1 MNRSLGLFGL
11 LVAALVQAQATSITV
26 KELSVDPAK
35 IVNITVYG
43 GNYGSGKSTFSGNA
57 YAGVVNI
64 LADGT
69 PMDAFCIDPFHF
81 SSSSSL
87 TYNIVDLQD
96 APKDGLIYDGPMG
109 VIAADKIS
117 KLWAM
122 AYSPTLSPLNAA
134 ALQLAIWEVVG
145 GNYFQWNDPAPLVYD
160 VYDEAQSLLDRLA
173 TYQGAGADLVALKSV
188 DQRGQDYVVARVPDG
203 GATAALLGLGL
214 LGLSVVRRKLS

>member
-1 MNRSLGLFGL
+1 MAL
-11 LVAALVQAQATSITV
+11 LVPAFLQTHATSVTV

-43 GNYGSGKSTFSGNA
+43 GNYGGGSTFSGNA

-81 SSSSSL
+81 SSSSPL
-87 TYNIVDLQD
+87 TYNVVNLQD

-109 VIAADKIS
+109 AIAADKIS
-117 KLWAM
+117 RLWAM

-145 GNYFQWNDPAPLVYD
+145 GDYFKWNDPTPYVFD
-160 VYDEAQSLLDRLA
+160 VYEEAQALLNRLPGQ
-173 TYQGAGADLVALKSV
+173 TTKADLVALKSV

-214 LGLSVVRRKLS
+214 LGLSFARCKVS